1 MQERKQRMKRR
12 KGVVSMDEDNMS
24 VRDQINAYLFTMS
37 DDELMD
43 VLRLIEDY
51 ISGQNEG

>member
-1 MQERKQRMKRR
+1 
-12 KGVVSMDEDNMS
+12 MS